1 MPGRKEKTDGTILVI
16 AGEHSGD
23 LLGGDVVHALQ
34 KAGYKSFFGTG
45 GESMRAEGVELV
57 ETVESMTV
65 VGFVEALRAYR
76 RLKKLAVRL
85 VDMAV
90 ERRTICAVLFD
101 YPGFNLRIA
110 TMLKEKG
117 IPVIYVV
124 SPQIWG
130 WHYSR
135 IERIRRDVSLM
146 LPLFTFEKEIYDKE
160 HVPAQVIGHP
170 LVARIKKRL
179 REEETIPVE
188 KGKLTVGLLP
198 GSRRSEVMRLLPAM
212 LDAAV
217 LLKQEKPKVRF
228 LLPVVNPQVD
238 AYVREECAKRPKL
251 GVEVYPDRSLR
262 VMEASDFIVLASGT
276 ATLEAAWFEKPMI
289 ILYKMSPL
297 NIFIS
302 TLVLRTRFI
311 GMVNLLARQ
320 QAAPELLQSEVT
332 SENIF
337 REMKRILSQD
347 EHRKS
352 VIRELQF
359 VKRSLG
365 TGNPAGRAARAID
378 DFLNGRKMKKHAAS
392 A

>member
-1 MPGRKEKTDGTILVI
+1 MAVRKEKTDGTILVI

-34 KAGYKSFFGTG
+34 KTGYKSFFGTG
-45 GESMRAEGVELV
+45 GESMRREGVELV

-146 LPLFTFEKEIYDKE
+146 LPLFAFEKEIYDKE
-160 HVPAQVIGHP
+160 GVPAQVIGHP

-179 REEETIPVE
+179 REEDAIAVE
-188 KGKLTVGLLP
+188 KNKLTIGLLP

-212 LDAAV
+212 LDAAL
-217 LLKQEKPKVRF
+217 LLKQEKPKVRY
-228 LLPVVNPQVD
+228 LLPVVNPEVD
-238 AYVREECAKRPKL
+238 AYVREECEKRAKL

-289 ILYKMSPL
+289 ILYRMSTL

-332 SENIF
+332 PENIF
-337 REMKRILSQD
+337 REMKRILTED

-352 VIRELQF
+352 VVRELQF

-378 DFLNGRKMKKHAAS
+378 DFLHGRKVKKHAAS